1 MTGEVD
7 LRCPNEPGM
16 FGKLLPQAHID
27 PDTNLLQFTCNGCRD
42 KGGPDVIRVLHW
54 FNPMGELVDSITYRT
69 GGAPRR
75 ESV

>member
-27 PDTNLLQFTCNGCRD
+27 PDTNLLQFTCRGC
-42 KGGPDVIRVLHW
+42 KAQEPDIVRVIHF
-54 FNPMGELVDSITYRT
+54 FNPLGDLVDTVTYRT
-69 GGAPRR
+69 GGAPVRGD
-75 ESV
+75 V